1 MTALFSVRLI
11 LDREAQSLRVGN
23 LSATWRGKGDI
34 QAVPEALARKASE
47 HDDVFEIVGE
57 VKGKKADQSVQ
68 IKKVEE
74 DLEEKEKAE
83 MPSLV
88 DINMMDK
95 AALTS
100 YALREFGQQID
111 SKWSAERAR
120 KYIQDLMGQKLYGR
134 G

>member
-1 MTALFSVRLI
+1 MTAYFSVRLI
-11 LDREAQSLRVGN
+11 LDREAQSLRVGKTVV
-23 LSATWRGKGDI
+23 TWSGKGDT
-34 QAVPEALARKASE
+34 QVVPEEIARKATE
-47 HDDVFEIVGE
+47 HSDVFEVLAE
-57 VKGKKADQSVQ
+57 VKGKKTEKAVQ
-68 IKKVEE
+68 IEEVE

-95 AALTS
+95 AALTA

-111 SKWSAERAR
+111 AKWSAERAR
-120 KYIQDLMGQKLYGR
+120 KLIQDLMGQKLYGR